1 MVDINYNFLDDGQQ
15 LYKFYPQVCVTHGM
29 DWTPNKLSSMNL
41 LNAFFAKLAA
51 VMSQNMVRYKG
62 PAFSC
67 PLPLMHQ
74 AVPKW
79 KKSQPGNNSCCSK
92 RSFI

>member
-1 MVDINYNFLDDGQQ
+1 MVDINYFSDGEHQ

-51 VMSQNMVRYKG
+51 VMSQNMVRIKSN
-62 PAFSC
+62 PFSLK
-67 PLPLMHQ
+67 PE
-74 AVPKW
+74 
-79 KKSQPGNNSCCSK
+79 
-92 RSFI
+92 F

>member
-1 MVDINYNFLDDGQQ
+1 MVDINYISFIVLNQLFADFWTIGHQ

-29 DWTPNKLSSMNL
+29 EWTPNKLSSMNL

-62 PAFSC
+62 RAFSC
-67 PLPLMHQ
+67 PLL
-74 AVPKW
+74 
-79 KKSQPGNNSCCSK
+79 
-92 RSFI
+92 